1 MKTFLVW
8 LPALALYA
16 MFLGWYVNWRG
27 PVTPAEINGLMQ
39 RLEAS
44 GAGDTGR
51 NDLQTMRAFLEADDG
66 REFFMLNLVR
76 VSPGK
81 VADPVTGV
89 ERPAREVLEGYTKV
103 FMPALF
109 ARGGHPAIVARKAG
123 GYFDAWGVQ
132 ADPGWSIIGYMR
144 YRSRRDLAL
153 LASDPRFSGAHE
165 FKFAAMP
172 NTFSFPTQPL
182 LMALQGPSVW
192 VGALL
197 ALCAALAQ
205 IVWLLKVKG

>member
-1 MKTFLVW
+1 METFLVW

-76 VSPGK
+76 VSPCK

-109 ARGGHPAIVARKAG
+109 ARGGHPAIVARKVG

-153 LASDPRFSGAHE
+153 LASNPRFSGAHE

-172 NTFSFPTQPL
+172 NTFSFPSQPQ
-182 LMALQGPSVW
+182 LMALPGPGVW
-192 VGALL
+192 VGVLL
-197 ALCAALAQ
+197 ALCAALVQ
-205 IVWLLKVKG
+205 IFWLLKVKG